1 MKYNPFFSFFYE
13 VYCCQMNHSDV
24 SAISDYGSKIKKT
37 YHTYVVQWKFCKT
50 GYSTH
55 GAYKLYLWMGR
66 NVSLSSPLGGC
77 LIIDTT
83 LIVCL

>member
-37 YHTYVVQWKFCKT
+37 YH
-50 GYSTH
+50 
-55 GAYKLYLWMGR
+55 M
-66 NVSLSSPLGGC
+66 LSNGSFARQATPPMVLTNCIYGWAE
-77 LIIDTT
+77 TFP
-83 LIVCL
+83 